1 MSINF
6 LFLSISVP
14 IIPNFIL
21 KLEAAAENPKDILND
36 TSSIVYKQICN
47 NRTNDTAF
55 SGPNFDVDFD
65 VSYDDYEVICEQ
77 HTEVNETAERIL
89 KEQSRQ
95 EEYEE
100 YGDANV
106 KAGIMFGSKALMQ
119 MLFNP
124 FVGPI
129 TNR

>member
-1 MSINF
+1 M
-6 LFLSISVP
+6 P

-21 KLEAAAENPKDILND
+21 KLEEAAENPKDILND
-36 TSSIVYKQICN
+36 TSSIEYRQICN

-55 SGPNFDVDFD
+55 SGPNFDADFD
-65 VSYDDYEVICEQ
+65 VDYDVDYEVMCKQ
-77 HTEVNETAERIL
+77 QKEVNETAERIL
-89 KEQSRQ
+89 REESKR